1 MTVRHF
7 TCRDNVDEHGYL
19 RDNQRVHHGTLGG
32 GVISALGGPVDPT
45 THDNLDYP
53 EHETGECVVTEELE
67 EGSPIVWTED
77 GQYMSARPQPGSKQR
92 LGRVNMGARR
102 AAWLQQFADKYQR

>member
-1 MTVRHF
+1 MTVRHL
-7 TCRDNVDEHGYL
+7 TCRNNVDEDGYL

-32 GVISALGGPVDPT
+32 GVIAALAGPVDPT

-53 EHETGECVVTEELE
+53 DHELGECVVTEELE

-77 GQYMSARPQPGSKQR
+77 ERFMMASPRPGTKQR

-102 AAWLQQFADKYQR
+102 AAWLQQFTDKI